1 MDKILE
7 NTIKEIEKR
16 NMKAFYVKNI
26 NEMFDLLNTFINKD
40 TTTGSGDSITLE
52 ELGVFKYLEEKTIFN
67 NKHLENLSKKE
78 KRSIYLNNFDVDI
91 FFTGVNSIS
100 ENGELVFIDGNGS
113 RVAPIIYGP
122 KKVVIITSTNKICK
136 NLNDSY
142 ERARQI
148 AAILDAKRL
157 NKKIPCVKINK
168 CIDCRSI
175 DRICNSFT
183 TISHQFDKDRINVIF
198 IDGVFGY

>member
-148 AAILDAKRL
+148 AAVLDAKRL
-157 NKKIPCVKINK
+157 NKKTPCVKINK

-183 TISHQFDKDRINVIF
+183 TISDRKSV
-198 IDGVFGY
+198 V